1 MRRLSI
7 AAAIVV
13 LGALVFTASAQACSC
28 ARLAP
33 AEAMGQADAAIAAS
47 LIEVVPRDGYRA
59 DYRYRVQ
66 RVFKGGQ
73 GIRPGKTIAVSSSRE
88 SAACGLPSE
97 IGRSYGL
104 LLVRGEGRWRGGL
117 CGVIEP
123 RLLDSVPRGAAGRT
137 SRVVDNCAS

>member
-33 AEAMGQADAAIAAS
+33 AEAMGQADAAISGS

-66 RVFKGGQ
+66 RVFKAGQ
-73 GIRPGKTIAVSSSRE
+73 GIRPGRTIAVSSTRQ

-97 IGRSYGL
+97 LGRSYGL

-117 CGVIEP
+117 CGVVEP
-123 RLLDSVPRGAAGRT
+123 RLLESAPRGVAGRA
-137 SRVVDNCAS
+137 SRASDDCAS